1 MVGWALK
8 DFLAIADGR
17 LAIRL
22 AALLSAYPA
31 IRPSALVAQCPDGT
45 PPPCQPTPHAPTS
58 PRPNTVAVLYFDN
71 LSPDTADAYLADGLT
86 EEIIARLGQ
95 IARLEIKSRTAVQRY
110 RDQPLADPAAAGR
123 RLKVTYLVNGSVRR
137 SGPRLRV
144 TTELVRAAT
153 GTRVWGEQFDRQGT
167 DLLAIEEDV
176 ARAVA
181 TAVAGRLLP
190 REQALLAAR
199 PTRNAA
205 AYDHFLRGN
214 HYLARRTPQATARAI
229 EEYEAAAGLDPS
241 FTPALGRAAYAYAL
255 YIDWG
260 WADLGPPTG
269 TLLARGLAAAD
280 RALAADSTT
289 GDAWIGRGYL
299 LVQRHPR
306 TLEGA
311 REAFERATALAPTN
325 AEAWHQY
332 GWVLQMQRDETGA
345 LGAFHRALAIEP
357 ERAITVGHVAF
368 VHWNAG
374 RTAEARRWLDSTLAL
389 DPSFHFA
396 LAARALVRLQL
407 ADGLGALA
415 DAQAALRGA
424 EEPLYGEFAIAIVEA
439 RLGDTVAARA
449 RAERLPAS
457 AFGADPVS
465 PHPGVFAAAALVAL
479 GDHDRALDLVER
491 LRPRGAHLATD
502 LLLPQLDPIR
512 AHPRFQRVLEESWP
526 PGVPR

>member
-1 MVGWALK
+1 MKAGE
-8 DFLAIADGR
+8 G
-17 LAIRL
+17 
-22 AALLSAYPA
+22 ALLVLLLTMGATAPLS
-31 IRPSALVAQCPDGT
+31 AQCPDGSSPPCAAPAART
-45 PPPCQPTPHAPTS
+45 PTRPPP
-58 PRPNTVAVLYFDN
+58 PNSVAVLYFDN
-71 LSPDTADAYLADGLT
+71 LSPDTTDAYLADGLT

-110 RDQPLADPAAAGR
+110 RGNPLDDPAAVGR
-123 RLKVTYLVNGSVRR
+123 RLRVVYLLNGSVRR

-190 REQALLAAR
+190 AERVLLAAR

-214 HYLARRTPQATARAI
+214 YFLARRGPETMARAI
-229 EEYEAAAGLDPS
+229 EEYEAAARLDPS
-241 FTPALGRAAYAYAL
+241 FTAARGRAAYAYAL
-255 YIDWG
+255 YVDWG
-260 WADLGPPTG
+260 WADPGPQTD

-289 GDAWIGRGYL
+289 SDAWMGRGYL

-311 REAFERATALAPTN
+311 AGAFQRAIALASTN
-325 AEAWHQY
+325 AEALHQY
-332 GWVLQMQRDETGA
+332 GWILQMRRDEAGA
-345 LGAFHRALAIEP
+345 LAAFHRALTIEP

-368 VHWNAG
+368 VHWYAG
-374 RTAEARRWLDSTLAL
+374 RTAEARLWVDSTLAL
-389 DPSFHFA
+389 DPSFHFV
-396 LAARALVRLQL
+396 LAMRALVRLQL
-407 ADGLGALA
+407 ADSLGALA

-424 EEPLYGEFAIAIVEA
+424 EEPLYGEAALAIVQA

-449 RAERLPAS
+449 RAERLA
-457 AFGADPVS
+457 ATALGADPVS
-465 PHPGVFAAAALVAL
+465 WHLVPFAAAALVAL

-491 LRPRGAHLATD
+491 IRPRGAHLATD
-502 LLLPQLDPIR
+502 LQLPQLDPIR
-512 AHPRFQRVLEESWP
+512 AHPRFQRVLEESR
-526 PGVPR
+526 PR